1 MEVKHKK
8 SNEIHIISLD
18 DWNRLGEL
26 GLQSGY
32 KVISND
38 ELQSNKIDLKAM
50 KPLIQ
55 KIELNEPLETAIY
68 NENFDSKKYK
78 VKQIKDFL
86 KSNPDK
92 IEYFAKDKRKIQ

>member
-1 MEVKHKK
+1 MEVRHKK
-8 SNEIHIISLD
+8 SKEIHYISLD

-32 KVISND
+32 KVVSND
-38 ELQSNKIDLKAM
+38 ELQSNKIDLKEM
-50 KPLIQ
+50 PLIQ
-55 KIELNEPLETAIY
+55 KIELNEPLSTAIY
-68 NENFDSKKYK
+68 NDNFDPKKYK

-92 IEYFAKDKRKIQ
+92 IDYFAKDKRKI